1 MTMNRSV
8 IYDVMKII
16 DIFVIFNFFLFFCDF
31 YELLGQK
38 IH

>member
-1 MTMNRSV
+1 MTMNGSG

-16 DIFVIFNFFLFFCDF
+16 DIIVIFNFYLFFCDF
-31 YELLGQK
+31 YELSGQK

>member
-1 MTMNRSV
+1 MTTNRSV
-8 IYDVMKII
+8 LYDIMKII
-16 DIFVIFNFFLFFCDF
+16 DLFVILNFSLFFCDF

>member
-1 MTMNRSV
+1 MTTNGSV
-8 IYDVMKII
+8 LYDIMKII
-16 DIFVIFNFFLFFCDF
+16 DIFEIFIFCDF

>member
-1 MTMNRSV
+1 MTMNGSV

-16 DIFVIFNFFLFFCDF
+16 DIFIIFNFYLFSCDF